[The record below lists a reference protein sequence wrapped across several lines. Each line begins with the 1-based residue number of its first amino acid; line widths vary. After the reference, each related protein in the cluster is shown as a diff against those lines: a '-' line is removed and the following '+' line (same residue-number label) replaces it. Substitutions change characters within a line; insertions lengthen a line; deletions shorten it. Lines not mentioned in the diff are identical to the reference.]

1 MPAGRPKK
9 YDYAKEGKD
18 LEAWA
23 QLDTS
28 LNLYGFTKDKPYL
41 ACQMTEF
48 AQASE
53 EFSLSL
59 KKAKELI
66 ALRREQKLCEG
77 KLHIAAWGRSARMYD
92 TLLKNHE
99 DKDKDDEVERQKK
112 VNKDATSAGEQ
123 LIKILIDKATD
134 KSRDIVKDP
143 QDA

>member
-1 MPAGRPKK
+1 MPAGRPRK
-9 YDYAKEGKD
+9 YDYIKEAQD

-92 TLLKNHE
+92 SLLKQQE
-99 DKDKDDEVERQKK
+99 DQDKDDDAERKAKIMAAAPVNPMTPIIQQVEGKSAELVGR
-112 VNKDATSAGEQ
+112 TS
-123 LIKILIDKATD
+123 D
-134 KSRDIVKDP
+134 S
-143 QDA
+143 